1 MSKLIG
7 DVKVFKAT
15 EKQYED
21 RKYFTC
27 LGMDKDNDIY
37 KFSAPYDDKPVN
49 GDIYQMELSP
59 SDKDFRPYI
68 RFMKVK

>member
-37 KFSAPYDDKPVN
+37 KFSAPYPNKPTISLRSPVV
-49 GDIYQMELSP
+49 IILS
-59 SDKDFRPYI
+59 SYL
-68 RFMKVK
+68 